1 MNTGAQFK
9 HVFLELNYTASY
21 SLFLNDAAMFANS
34 QKLSYPQFSQKLL
47 RISSITGCLTIQ
59 ENEFPVD
66 FQEEF
71 QDITT
76 ALRPSVYDKLKKQV
90 MIGSSLRLP

>member
-1 MNTGAQFK
+1 M
-9 HVFLELNYTASY
+9 TADCV
-21 SLFLNDAAMFANS
+21 LFVY
-34 QKLSYPQFSQKLL
+34 QEV
-47 RISSITGCLTIQ
+47 SIRTTTSGCLTIH

-76 ALRPSVYDKLKKQV
+76 ALRPSVNDKLKKQV

>member
-1 MNTGAQFK
+1 M
-9 HVFLELNYTASY
+9 
-21 SLFLNDAAMFANS
+21 
-34 QKLSYPQFSQKLL
+34 KLP
-47 RISSITGCLTIQ
+47 INPGCLTIQ

-76 ALRPSVYDKLKKQV
+76 ALRPSVNDKLKKQV